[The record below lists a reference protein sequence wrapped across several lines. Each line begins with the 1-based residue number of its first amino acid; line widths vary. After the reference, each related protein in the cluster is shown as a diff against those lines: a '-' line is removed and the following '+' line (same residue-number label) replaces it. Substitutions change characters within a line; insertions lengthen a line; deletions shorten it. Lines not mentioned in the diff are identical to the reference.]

1 MVEWLDSK
9 VLKGWFWQRI
19 WTNFDEWL
27 RDAPIAVMTV
37 FWTTLALFV
46 WLLLLGHFSDAIEH
60 VAAPTSLVRG
70 TGVSLQLFG
79 FILAAYG
86 LERALEKFGQTP
98 STSRILPWLFEFPSI
113 FDTTRKVTVSP
124 EPLKAELSSNVS
136 ATVKRGIRPPQSN
149 AERIRKLE
157 RKVSDLKGE
166 IRDVREDL
174 EEEAERLEERIEEEV
189 EAVEQEVQKMREKV
203 KEVNVGERARWLE
216 WSGVSFFV
224 YGVPLASFPSS
235 FLPAYRVLI
244 VLLFAGT
251 LLGSLHWYAD

>member
-9 VLKGWFWQRI
+9 VLKRWFWQRI
-19 WTNFDEWL
+19 WINFDEWL
-27 RDAPIAVMTV
+27 RDTPIVVKTI
-37 FWTTLALFV
+37 FWTTTALFV
-46 WLLLLGHFSDAIEH
+46 WLLFLGHFSGAIEH
-60 VAAPTSLVRG
+60 VAAPTSFVRG

-98 STSRILPWLFEFPSI
+98 STSRVLPWLFEFPSI
-113 FDTTRKVTVSP
+113 FDTTRTVIVSP
-124 EPLKAELSSNVS
+124 EPVKAEVS
-136 ATVKRGIRPPQSN
+136 GNASLTVNRGIRPPQSN

-157 RKVSDLKGE
+157 QKFSDLRGE

-235 FLPAYRVLI
+235 FLPAYRILI
-244 VLLFAGT
+244 IPVVAGT